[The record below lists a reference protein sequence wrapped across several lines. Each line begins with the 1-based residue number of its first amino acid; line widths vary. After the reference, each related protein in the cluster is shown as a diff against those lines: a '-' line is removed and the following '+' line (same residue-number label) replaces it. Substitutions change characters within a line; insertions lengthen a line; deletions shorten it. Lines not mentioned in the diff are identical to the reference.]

1 MNGKPKNAKPK
12 NVQTL
17 NMFRVSAC
25 FCQQEKLPVIIQ
37 IMELHVYHIRVGH
50 QINLKCKCY
59 NIDANDIRNHRGKKR
74 KTLVLCIRRDYSKFE
89 TVNTDLRQILKLSGD
104 IFTLGKSAEV
114 CPIAH
119 LH

>member
-1 MNGKPKNAKPK
+1 M
-12 NVQTL
+12 QTI
-17 NMFRVSAC
+17 NIFRSVLHV
-25 FCQQEKLPVIIQ
+25 FPNKKIPVIIQ
-37 IMELHVYHIRVGH
+37 KMELHVYGIRVGGH

-59 NIDANDIRNHRGKKR
+59 IDANDIRNHRGKIR
-74 KTLVLCIRRDYSKFE
+74 KTLVLCIRRNYSKFQ